1 MNNWAE
7 ENTAEALKA
16 YENRVQLTII
26 SISTKGEKQAGTIQL
41 TKYIIYI
48 CCSLAIWKQM
58 GKIKQKNRRS
68 LELFSLAGRVLKAK
82 EH

>member
-7 ENTAEALKA
+7 ENTTEALKV

-41 TKYIIYI
+41 TKYIVYI

-68 LELFSLAGRVLKAK
+68 FELFSMAGKVLKAK